1 MIIDDVRVYKAVALI
16 RLVIYDRPID
26 GINILYIL
34 FEERIV
40 YLRTADNKGTFDG
53 IVVLYISQSVLD
65 GFKNV
70 GIAGIAG
77 IADRCDFFHN
87 RVVIVGGYYNIDS
100 VF

>member
-1 MIIDDVRVYKAVALI
+1 MIIDDVRVYKAVAFI
-16 RLVIYDRPID
+16 RLVVYDRPID

-53 IVVLYISQSVLD
+53 IVVLYISQSVPD
-65 GFKNV
+65 GFKNI
-70 GIAGIAG
+70 GITTGFTVA
-77 IADRCDFFHN
+77 DFFHN

>member
-1 MIIDDVRVYKAVALI
+1 MIIDDVRVYKAVAFI
-16 RLVIYDRPID
+16 RLVVYDRPVD
-26 GINILYIL
+26 GINVLYIL

-53 IVVLYISQSVLD
+53 IIVLYISQSVLY

-70 GIAGIAG
+70 CPAGIAAL
-77 IADRCDFFHN
+77 ADRCDFFRN
-87 RVVIVGGYYNIDS
+87 RVVIVSGYYNIDS